1 MHFGIF
7 PVNLAVFTTRTN
19 WTNLKFEIDRIKAEF
34 VKFVKPEF
42 KDA

>member
-7 PVNLAVFTTRTN
+7 PVNLAVFA
-19 WTNLKFEIDRIKAEF
+19 FEIDQIKAEF